1 MSASEL
7 DAALTSTAH
16 LYARASE
23 KERLLRFFT
32 EVLGLSPRELARR
45 AGVTAKEPMYA
56 VTFSNGAPLSVEFTD
71 DALTDQA
78 AERGAWLEL
87 TVTDRAAGT
96 GAERGRYRTRRRS
109 PGSDLTR
116 PAWASR
122 AGCLAIVCRVSAGQ
136 RPGPW
141 PWPGPVRPAWPRWRA
156 GPGRPG
162 R

>member
-7 DAALTSTAH
+7 DAALTNTAH

-56 VTFSNGAPLSVEFTD
+56 VTFSNGAGLSVEFTD

-87 TVTDRAAGT
+87 TVTDRAAVEAKARAF
-96 GAERGRYRTRRRS
+96 GAKRIVHPATPFVYLQA
-109 PGSDLTR
+109 PGGQVFR
-116 PAWASR
+116 
-122 AGCLAIVCRVSAGQ
+122 IVGHDEQKGS
-136 RPGPW
+136 
-141 PWPGPVRPAWPRWRA
+141 
-156 GPGRPG
+156 
-162 R
+162 

>member
-7 DAALTSTAH
+7 DAALTNTAH

-45 AGVTAKEPMYA
+45 AGVTAEEPMYA

-87 TVTDRAAGT
+87 TVTDRAAVEAKARAF
-96 GAERGRYRTRRRS
+96 GAKRIVHPATPFVYLQAPGGQVFRIVGRH
-109 PGSDLTR
+109 D
-116 PAWASR
+116 
-122 AGCLAIVCRVSAGQ
+122 Q
-136 RPGPW
+136 KDF
-141 PWPGPVRPAWPRWRA
+141 
-156 GPGRPG
+156 
-162 R
+162 

>member
-7 DAALTSTAH
+7 DAALTNTAH

-87 TVTDRAAGT
+87 TVTDRNAVEAKAQAFGT
-96 GAERGRYRTRRRS
+96 KRIVHPATPFVYLQAPGGQVFRIVGRDDQK
-109 PGSDLTR
+109 G
-116 PAWASR
+116 
-122 AGCLAIVCRVSAGQ
+122 V
-136 RPGPW
+136 
-141 PWPGPVRPAWPRWRA
+141 
-156 GPGRPG
+156 
-162 R
+162 

>member
-7 DAALTSTAH
+7 DAALTNTAH

-45 AGVTAKEPMYA
+45 AGVTAEEPMYA
-56 VTFSNGAPLSVEFTD
+56 VTFSNGAPHSDEFTD

-87 TVTDRAAGT
+87 TVTDRAAVEAKARAF
-96 GAERGRYRTRRRS
+96 GAKRIVHPATPFVYLQA
-109 PGSDLTR
+109 PGGQVFR
-116 PAWASR
+116 
-122 AGCLAIVCRVSAGQ
+122 IVGHDEQKGS
-136 RPGPW
+136 
-141 PWPGPVRPAWPRWRA
+141 
-156 GPGRPG
+156 
-162 R
+162 